1 MQRGDARHSYAAFSR
16 LEFEIGSMW
25 EVGMTHTA
33 VGLFNNSGFAE
44 EVVNDLKAIGIA
56 ADDVRVLAEP
66 RYMHVNGVLGT
77 PEIDFCTELTCDLRA
92 MGATED
98 EVQTYVR
105 GIRDG
110 GVLVFA
116 TGSLEQ
122 VEKSAEV
129 MNRHQGTKVEE
140 LTGAEAVLHA
150 VAHES
155 AIPAHGYS
163 VQTGR
168 VRHSG
173 GGARV
178 FVW

>member
-1 MQRGDARHSYAAFSR
+1 
-16 LEFEIGSMW
+16 
-25 EVGMTHTA
+25 MTHTA
-33 VGLFNNSGFAE
+33 VGLFKNGNFAE
-44 EVVNDLKAIGIA
+44 EAVNELVAAGIA
-56 ADDVRVLAEP
+56 SNEVRVLAEP
-66 RYMHVNGVLGT
+66 RYMPVKGALST
-77 PEIDFCTELTCDLRA
+77 PEIDFCAELAQDLRA

-98 EVQTYVR
+98 EAQVYVQGVR
-105 GIRDG
+105 VG

-116 TGSLEQ
+116 NGSVEQ
-122 VEKSAEV
+122 VEKSAEI
-129 MNRHQGTKVEE
+129 MSLHQGAKVEE
-140 LTGAEAVLHA
+140 LTGVEAVVHC

-173 GGARV
+173 NGARI

>member
-1 MQRGDARHSYAAFSR
+1 
-16 LEFEIGSMW
+16 
-25 EVGMTHTA
+25 MTHTA
-33 VGLFNNSGFAE
+33 VGLFNNSSLAE
-44 EVVNDLKAIGIA
+44 AAVNDLKAVGIA
-56 ADDVRVLAEP
+56 ASDISVLAEP
-66 RYMHVNGVLGT
+66 RYMHVTGVLST
-77 PEIDFCTELTCDLRA
+77 PEVDFCAELGRDLRA

-98 EVQTYVR
+98 EAQTYVQGVR
-105 GIRDG
+105 GG

-116 TGSLEQ
+116 TCSLEQ

-140 LTGAEAVLHA
+140 LTGAEAVLLG

-155 AIPAHGYS
+155 AIPLHGYS

-168 VRHSG
+168 FRHTG

>member
-1 MQRGDARHSYAAFSR
+1 
-16 LEFEIGSMW
+16 
-25 EVGMTHTA
+25 MTHTA
-33 VGLFNNSGFAE
+33 VGLFNNSSLAE
-44 EVVNDLKAIGIA
+44 EVVNELKAVGIA
-56 ADDVRVLAEP
+56 ASDVRVLAEP
-66 RYMHVNGVLGT
+66 RYMHVTGVLST
-77 PEIDFCTELTCDLRA
+77 PEIDFCAELVRDLRA
-92 MGATED
+92 MGATE
-98 EVQTYVR
+98 EEAQTYVQ
-105 GIRDG
+105 GIRAG

-140 LTGAEAVLHA
+140 LTGAEAVLHG

-155 AIPAHGYS
+155 AIPLHGYS